1 VWCVVCGA
9 KGNPYLESPRLSFF
23 LFPSFFFIPRR
34 APRGRQESHIVC
46 VPRDA
51 AEAAIFLLH
60 FTVAHVTPL
69 CGQGS
74 PYFDKVSWPSSFPSA
89 THSQWEQ
96 IKLFAP
102 LQTLQ
107 YFPCLGLI
115 VTEQFFPLQGGWA
128 LAEEETED
136 DDDDHEPPPEA
147 PPDAPLTCPL
157 PFTFSRPRFAALVPR
172 RLLLAG
178 VCPPDDDSPVPG
190 PPDDSPA
197 AAASEATRDRTSMSV
212 SAAGAVARTLGV
224 VGVHG
229 AHREGRAGGRGTS
242 TNGGPRH
249 AAKE

>member
-1 VWCVVCGA
+1 MVV
-9 KGNPYLESPRLSFF
+9 
-23 LFPSFFFIPRR
+23 
-34 APRGRQESHIVC
+34 
-46 VPRDA
+46 
-51 AEAAIFLLH
+51 
-60 FTVAHVTPL
+60 
-69 CGQGS
+69 
-74 PYFDKVSWPSSFPSA
+74 
-89 THSQWEQ
+89 
-96 IKLFAP
+96 P
-102 LQTLQ
+102 LQSLQ
-107 YFPCLGLI
+107 YSPCLSLI
-115 VTEQFFPLQGGWA
+115 VAEQFFPRHDVCA
-128 LAEEETED
+128 VTVAEEETED
-136 DDDDHEPPPEA
+136 DDEDDEPPPGA
-147 PPDAPLTCPL
+147 PPGAPSTCPL